1 MAMAPKAEIPL
12 YHQNRLSR
20 SASSRRRRASAPK
33 KRNGSGTCCNTWN
46 VLLVSPLVLLA
57 FALGTFVGIELAQA
71 PGGEGTGLHNGKSWP
86 VCCDVR
92 ARARVCGQESVAR
105 EAWVGCD
112 VGLAPLGE
120 TAANRRVAHGMC
132 VWCGLLFTTIFSDR
146 RHGSG
151 LSERAPKNLD
161 ACGRRGGS
169 LFCWGWD
176 LTTTNGF
183 GCWVHVGMKFRR
195 KPSCRNKSGNGERS
209 YLRLPNTHV
218 GPR

>member
-92 ARARVCGQESVAR
+92 ARVCVCGQESVAR
-105 EAWVGCD
+105 EAWGAMSVSRRSEKR
-112 VGLAPLGE
+112 LQPE
-120 TAANRRVAHGMC
+120 ESPTAC
-132 VWCGLLFTTIFSDR
+132 VCVVWLIVHDDFSER

-161 ACGRRGGS
+161 ACGRRGRS

-176 LTTTNGF
+176 LTTTIGLCV
-183 GCWVHVGMKFRR
+183 GWTWVCMK
-195 KPSCRNKSGNGERS
+195 
-209 YLRLPNTHV
+209 
-218 GPR
+218 